1 MREINI
7 QEITDTVAE
16 LCIQANKI
24 LPENLEKK
32 IESCA
37 KEEESPVGKA
47 VFDDLLANLQA
58 AREENFPICQDTG
71 MAVVFIELGQD
82 VHITGGTLREA
93 VNAGVAKGYT
103 EGYLRCSVVGDP
115 LERVNT
121 KDNTPAVLHL
131 ELVEGENIKI
141 TVCPK
146 GFGSENMSQLKMMTP
161 AVSHEDIINFVVD
174 CIAKAGSNPCP
185 PIVVGVGI
193 GGNFEECALLAKK
206 ALCRDAEERNANPYY
221 AELAGE
227 NQSAWHWSA
236 GIWRNSNGFIC
247 QYRRGGNAHCRTA
260 CFCQCRLSCD
270 TPRRKG
276 VIIWLSAPKADGKL
290 SAMTKNISGIS
301 SRDMM
306 TRTIGCIL
314 WQKIS
319 ICMLL
324 FR

>member
-1 MREINI
+1 MREINV

-16 LCIQANKI
+16 LCIRANKI

-32 IESCA
+32 IHECA
-37 KEEESPVGKA
+37 GLEESPVSRA
-47 VFDDLLANLQA
+47 VFDDLIANLQA

-71 MAVVFIELGQD
+71 MTVVFIELGQE

-121 KDNTPAVLHL
+121 KNNTPAVLHL

-146 GFGSENMSQLKMMTP
+146 GFGSENMSQLRMMTP
-161 AVSHEDIINFVVD
+161 AVSHEDIIRYVTD

-206 ALCRDAEERNANPYY
+206 ALCRDASIRNPKPLY
-221 AELAGE
+221 AELEQKMLDSINKLGIGAQGFGGTITALYVNIEEGATHIAGLPVAV
-227 NQSAWHWSA
+227 NVGCH
-236 GIWRNSNGFIC
+236 
-247 QYRRGGNAHCRTA
+247 
-260 CFCQCRLSCD
+260 
-270 TPRRKG
+270 
-276 VIIWLSAPKADGKL
+276 V
-290 SAMTKNISGIS
+290 
-301 SRDMM
+301 
-306 TRTIGCIL
+306 TRHAEKIL
-314 WQKIS
+314 
-319 ICMLL
+319 
-324 FR
+324 